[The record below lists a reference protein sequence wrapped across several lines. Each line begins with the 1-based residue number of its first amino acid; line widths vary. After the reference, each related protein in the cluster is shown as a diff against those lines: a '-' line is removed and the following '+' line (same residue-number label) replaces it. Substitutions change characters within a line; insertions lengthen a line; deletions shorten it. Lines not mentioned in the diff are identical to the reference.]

1 MSNLQ
6 FAKTLSDALHL
17 ALPPVAMKFA
27 DVAPADVPMF
37 AETAAA
43 GCQFW
48 QHAAARS
55 FVTTARDHELCAIG
69 TFTHNLEGTPAHE
82 ADRTVALKVFSD
94 LGYVRPEDLALVPVL
109 AKRHQYV
116 VYGPLAEMAA
126 TPDLVMLFVHPGQQ
140 LILSEAVQQIEGQ
153 WMPAMGRPA
162 CAIVPQTMNTGR
174 AALSLGCCGARA
186 YLDALTDDIAL
197 YSIPGAKLAVY
208 VERIAALVTAN
219 AVLTKFHTI
228 RRQDVEAGGRPTIQ
242 ESLVRLQG

>member
-1 MSNLQ
+1 MTNQNAS
-6 FAKTLSDALHL
+6 ASLSAALNL
-17 ALPPVAMKFA
+17 ALPPVAMVFT
-27 DVAPADVPMF
+27 DTPPPNVPMF

-48 QHAAARS
+48 QHAAKRS
-55 FVTTARDHELCAIG
+55 FVTTPRDHELCAIG

-82 ADRTVALKVFSD
+82 ADRADALKVFAD
-94 LGYVRPEDLALVPVL
+94 LGYVRPEDLAVVPVL
-109 AKRHQYV
+109 AQRHKHV

-140 LILSEAVQQIEGQ
+140 LILSEAVQQIEGN

-162 CAIVPQTMNTGR
+162 CAIVPQTINSGR

-197 YSIPGAKLAVY
+197 YSIPGSKLATY
-208 VERIAALVTAN
+208 VERIASLTQAN
-219 AVLTKFHTI
+219 AVLAKFHAI
-228 RRQDVEAGGRPTIQ
+228 RRKDVEAGGRPTIQ